1 MPVERQL
8 RRKELVS
15 LCYSWFLSVS
25 QRILS
30 LLLPL
35 SLLSWVL
42 LLLSALSNAGAAPWL
57 GTWPEWT
64 TQLTQGVFVLGM
76 FLYYRYRPSPLR
88 GQAFVPLL
96 RRLLTG
102 PGLLALACVGLH
114 LLEQILSA
122 DAGLQRN
129 SLLFTSIYT
138 VNLGLFVV
146 FLARTNYAWRAL
158 VLFRSSARL
167 QREWNIFEILL
178 GATLLF
184 RLVGVNPPGYIG
196 IPLVV
201 ALGVYGIYLSGHQ
214 KWVAYLSQREK
225 WRAVLLQ
232 AGLLLGVLVFVQYF
246 RITQVDPQ
254 LIAPQ
259 PQHAFLLLSAFF
271 SAFYALMGLLV
282 TFFNLPIADV
292 VEQRRNEI
300 LRLQRLTQIIQ
311 RGQTTVEVYNLLLES
326 AVQTVQA
333 DAAWL
338 DLDPSHAG
346 LNSGEATR
354 YHNISPQE
362 VQALRAR
369 LQGHDLPEGE
379 YITND
384 LNARSGFEGSAQD
397 FRSMLQ
403 LPLRGLQFNY
413 GMLYLLKVE
422 PHTFD
427 REDLSILQTF
437 TSQAVLS
444 IENLELVETSLA
456 NQRTQEELK
465 IASQVQDSLIPKNLP
480 TDNWFEIGSHSLA
493 AKEVGGDF
501 YDFLHLP
508 GRRLAVII
516 GDVSGK
522 GVTAAFHMAQMKGI
536 FHSLMQENPLAKNE
550 RDKFPVPSKFMAQA
564 NTALTHCLEKSSFI
578 TSSLYIIDYEQG
590 GFVFA
595 RAGHC
600 HTLYY
605 HALREEVFYFQS
617 AGLGLGIIRNESYE
631 KHIKNQFYDYSPG
644 DVMVIYTDGI
654 VEARG
659 GSGTDEYGED
669 RLKLRL
675 EESYFQNAEEIKS
688 YILNDLNAFT
698 SGHPIHDDQ
707 TLLVIKFK
715 SAQPLP

>member
-1 MPVERQL
+1 MP
-8 RRKELVS
+8 
-15 LCYSWFLSVS
+15 
-25 QRILS
+25 QRLTSS
-30 LLLPL
+30 LLLF
-35 SLLSWVL
+35 SLTSWVL
-42 LLLSALSNAGAAPWL
+42 LLLSALSHSGASPWL
-57 GTWPEWT
+57 GLWPQWT
-64 TQLTQGVFVLGM
+64 TQVTQGAFVLGI
-76 FLYYRYRPSPLR
+76 FLYYRYKPSPLQ
-88 GQAFVPLL
+88 GQAFVRLL
-96 RRLLTG
+96 RNLLTG

-114 LLEQILSA
+114 LLERLAKDQPVF
-122 DAGLQRN
+122 N
-129 SLLFTSIYT
+129 SNQLFFTSIYT
-138 VNLGLFVV
+138 LNLGLFII

-158 VLFRSSARL
+158 VLFRSSPRL
-167 QREWNIFEILL
+167 QREWTLFEVLL

-184 RLVGVNPPGYIG
+184 RLVGVNPPDYLG
-196 IPLVV
+196 IPIV
-201 ALGVYGIYLSGHQ
+201 AGLGLYGIYLSGHQ
-214 KWVAYLSQREK
+214 KWVAYLSQHEK
-225 WRAVLLQ
+225 WRAILLQ
-232 AGLLLGVLVFVQYF
+232 LGLLLSVLIFVQYF
-246 RITQVDPQ
+246 RVTQIDPQ

-259 PQHAFLLLSAFF
+259 PQYAFLLLTAFF
-271 SAFYALMGLLV
+271 SAFYALMGLMV
-282 TFFNLPIADV
+282 TFFNLPIADII
-292 VEQRRNEI
+292 EQRRNEI

-311 RGQTTVEVYNLLLES
+311 RGQTSAEVYTILLES
-326 AVQTVQA
+326 AVQTAQA

-338 DLDPSHAG
+338 DLSASHIGGDASEQTYYFN
-346 LNSGEATR
+346 LTKDSVDE
-354 YHNISPQE
+354 
-362 VQALRAR
+362 LRAR
-369 LQGHDLPEGE
+369 LKGHDLPEGE
-379 YITND
+379 FITND
-384 LNARSGFEGSAQD
+384 LNLRAGFEGAPQH
-397 FRSMLQ
+397 FRSLLQ
-403 LPLRGLQFNY
+403 LPMRGLQFNY
-413 GMLYLLKVE
+413 GMLYLLKLE

-444 IENLELVETSLA
+444 IENLELVRTSLV

-480 TDNWFEIGSHSLA
+480 TDNWFEISSHSLA

-522 GVTAAFHMAQMKGI
+522 GVTAAFHMAQVKGI
-536 FHSLMQENPLAKNE
+536 VHSLMQENPLAKKE

-564 NTALTHCLEKSSFI
+564 NMALTHCLEKSSFI
-578 TSSLYIIDYEQG
+578 TSSLYVIDYEQG

-605 HALREEVFYFQS
+605 HALREEVFYFDS

-659 GSGTDEYGED
+659 GNGTEEYGED

-675 EESYFQNAEEIKS
+675 EESYFQDADDIKR
-688 YILNDLNAFT
+688 YILDDLNGFT
-698 SGHPIHDDQ
+698 FGHPIHDDQ

-715 SAQPLP
+715 SAQPLPGA

>member
-1 MPVERQL
+1 VP
-8 RRKELVS
+8 
-15 LCYSWFLSVS
+15 
-25 QRILS
+25 QRLTS
-30 LLLPL
+30 FLLLF
-35 SLLSWVL
+35 SLTSWVL
-42 LLLSALSNAGAAPWL
+42 LLLSALSHSGASPWL
-57 GTWPEWT
+57 GFWPQWT
-64 TQLTQGVFVLGM
+64 TQVTQGAFVLGI
-76 FLYYRYRPSPLR
+76 FLYYRYKPSPLQ
-88 GQAFVPLL
+88 GQAFVRLL
-96 RRLLTG
+96 RNLLTG
-102 PGLLALACVGLH
+102 PGMLALACVGLH
-114 LLEQILSA
+114 LLERLAKDQPVFSSNQLF
-122 DAGLQRN
+122 
-129 SLLFTSIYT
+129 FTSVYT
-138 VNLGLFVV
+138 LNLGLFII

-158 VLFRSSARL
+158 VLFRSSSRL
-167 QREWNIFEILL
+167 QREWTLFEVLL

-184 RLVGVNPPGYIG
+184 RLVGINPPEYLG
-196 IPLVV
+196 IPVV
-201 ALGVYGIYLSGHQ
+201 AGLGLYGIYLSGHQ
-214 KWVAYLSQREK
+214 KWVAYLSQHEK
-225 WRAVLLQ
+225 WRAILLQ
-232 AGLLLGVLVFVQYF
+232 SGLLLSVLIFVQYF
-246 RITQVDPQ
+246 RVTQIDPQ

-259 PQHAFLLLSAFF
+259 PQYAFLLLTAFF
-271 SAFYALMGLLV
+271 SAFYALMGLMV
-282 TFFNLPIADV
+282 TFFNLPIADII
-292 VEQRRNEI
+292 EQRRNEI

-311 RGQTTVEVYNLLLES
+311 RGQTSAEVYTILLES
-326 AVQTVQA
+326 AVQTAQA

-338 DLDPSHAG
+338 DL
-346 LNSGEATR
+346 NSGHIGGDASEQTYYFNLTKNAAD
-354 YHNISPQE
+354 E
-362 VQALRAR
+362 LRAR
-369 LQGHDLPEGE
+369 LKGHDLPEGE
-379 YITND
+379 FITND
-384 LNARSGFEGSAQD
+384 LNLRAGFEGAPQH
-397 FRSMLQ
+397 FRSLLQ
-403 LPLRGLQFNY
+403 LPMRGLQFNY
-413 GMLYLLKVE
+413 GMLYLLKLE

-444 IENLELVETSLA
+444 IENLELVRTSLV

-480 TDNWFEIGSHSLA
+480 TDNWFEISSHSLA

-536 FHSLMQENPLAKNE
+536 FHSLMQENPLAKKE

-564 NTALTHCLEKSSFI
+564 NMALTHCLEKSSFI

-605 HALREEVFYFQS
+605 HALREEVFYFDS

-659 GSGTDEYGED
+659 GNGTDEYGED

-675 EESYFQNAEEIKS
+675 EESYFQNADDIKR
-688 YILNDLNAFT
+688 YILDDLNGFT
-698 SGHPIHDDQ
+698 FGHPIHDDQ

-715 SAQPLP
+715 SAQPLPGA

>member
-1 MPVERQL
+1 M
-8 RRKELVS
+8 
-15 LCYSWFLSVS
+15 
-25 QRILS
+25 
-30 LLLPL
+30 
-35 SLLSWVL
+35 L
-42 LLLSALSNAGAAPWL
+42 LLLSALSHSGAGPWL
-57 GTWPEWT
+57 GSWPEWS
-64 TQLTQGVFVLGM
+64 TQLTQGLFVLGI
-76 FLYYRYRPSPLR
+76 FLYYRYKASPLQ
-88 GQAFVPLL
+88 GQAFVELL
-96 RRLLTG
+96 RRLVLV
-102 PGLLALACVGLH
+102 PGLLAVACVCLH
-114 LLEQILSA
+114 LLERLAKNEPVFSNN
-122 DAGLQRN
+122 GLF
-129 SLLFTSIYT
+129 FTSIYT
-138 VNLGLFVV
+138 LNLGLFVI

-158 VLFRSSARL
+158 VLFRSTPRL
-167 QREWNIFEILL
+167 QREWTIFEVLL
-178 GATLLF
+178 GATLLL
-184 RLVGVNPPGYIG
+184 RLVGINPPTYVG
-196 IPLVV
+196 IPLV
-201 ALGVYGIYLSGHQ
+201 AGLGLFGVYLSGHQ
-214 KWVAYLSQREK
+214 KWVAYLSQRDK
-225 WRAVLLQ
+225 WRAVLYQ
-232 AGLLLGVLVFVQYF
+232 AALLGGVLVFVQYF

-259 PQHAFLLLSAFF
+259 PQYAFLLLTAFF

-282 TFFNLPIADV
+282 TFFNLPIADII
-292 VEQRRNEI
+292 EQRRNEI

-311 RGQTTVEVYNLLLES
+311 RGQTTAEVYRILLES

-338 DLDPSHAG
+338 DLDPSHTTPENVEPTLYFNLDPDKA
-346 LNSGEATR
+346 N
-354 YHNISPQE
+354 
-362 VQALRAR
+362 ALRAR
-369 LQGHDLPEGE
+369 LKGHDLPEGE
-379 YITND
+379 FITND
-384 LNARSGFEGSAQD
+384 LNFRVGFEGVPQR
-397 FRSMLQ
+397 FRSLLQ
-403 LPLRGLQFNY
+403 LPLRGLHFNY
-413 GMLYLLKVE
+413 GMLYLLKLE

-444 IENLELVETSLA
+444 IENLELVSTSLE

-465 IASQVQDSLIPKNLP
+465 ISFQVQDSLIPKNLP
-480 TDNWFEIGSHSLA
+480 TDNWFEISSHSLA

-564 NTALTHCLEKSSFI
+564 NTALCHCLERSSFI

-605 HALREEVFYFQS
+605 HALREEVFYFDS
-617 AGLGLGIIRNESYE
+617 AGLGLGIIRNETYE

-675 EESYFQNAEEIKS
+675 EESYFQDAEHIKNF
-688 YILNDLNAFT
+688 ILDDLNRFT
-698 SGHPIHDDQ
+698 HGFPIHDDQ

-715 SAQPLP
+715 SAQPPPLA

>member
-1 MPVERQL
+1 MP
-8 RRKELVS
+8 
-15 LCYSWFLSVS
+15 
-25 QRILS
+25 QRLPS
-30 LLLPL
+30 FLLPF

-42 LLLSALSNAGAAPWL
+42 LLLSALSHSGAGSWL
-57 GTWPEWT
+57 GSWPQWT
-64 TQLTQGVFVLGM
+64 TQVAQGAFVLGA
-76 FLYYRYRPSPLR
+76 FLYYRYQPSPLK
-88 GQAFVPLL
+88 GQAFVLLL
-96 RRLLTG
+96 RQLLTG
-102 PGLLALACVGLH
+102 PGLLALGCIGLH
-114 LLEQILSA
+114 LAERAIENQPIF
-122 DAGLQRN
+122 GRN
-129 SLLFTSIYT
+129 SLVFTSIYT
-138 VNLGLFVV
+138 LNLGLFVV

-158 VLFRSSARL
+158 VLFRSGSRL
-167 QREWNIFEILL
+167 QREWTIFEMLL

-184 RLVGVNPPGYIG
+184 RLMGVSPPNYLA
-196 IPLVV
+196 IPIVLL
-201 ALGVYGIYLSGHQ
+201 LGLYGIYLSGHQ

-225 WRAVLLQ
+225 WRAVLMQ
-232 AGLLLGVLVFVQYF
+232 SGLLFSVLVFVQYF
-246 RITQVDPQ
+246 RVTQVDPQ

-259 PQHAFLLLSAFF
+259 PQHAFLLLTAFF

-292 VEQRRNEI
+292 IEQRRNEI

-311 RGQTTVEVYNLLLES
+311 RGQTTDEVYSILLES

-338 DLDPSHAG
+338 DLDPSHTKVEA
-346 LNSGEATR
+346 SGATLYFNLDNER
-354 YHNISPQE
+354 A
-362 VQALRAR
+362 QALRDR
-369 LQGHDLPEGE
+369 LRGHDLPEGE
-379 YITND
+379 FITND
-384 LNARSGFEGSAQD
+384 LNARVGFEGAPQV
-397 FRSMLQ
+397 FRSLLQ
-403 LPLRGLQFNY
+403 LPLKGLHFNY
-413 GMLYLLKVE
+413 GILYLLKVK
-422 PHTFD
+422 PHVFD

-444 IENLELVETSLA
+444 IENLELVRTSLEV
-456 NQRTQEELK
+456 QRTQEELK
-465 IASQVQDSLIPKNLP
+465 IASQVQESLIPKNLP
-480 TDNWFEIGSHSLA
+480 TDNWFDISSHSLA

-550 RDKFPVPSKFMAQA
+550 RDKFPVPSRFMAQA

-605 HALREEVFYFQS
+605 HALREEVFYFESQ
-617 AGLGLGIIRNESYE
+617 GLGLGIIRNESYE

-659 GSGTDEYGED
+659 AGGAEYGED

-675 EESYFQNAEEIKS
+675 EESYFQEAEDIKS
-688 YILNDLNAFT
+688 LILDDLNAFT
-698 SGHPIHDDQ
+698 HGYPIHDDQ

-715 SAQPLP
+715 SAQPPLLA

>member
-1 MPVERQL
+1 MP
-8 RRKELVS
+8 
-15 LCYSWFLSVS
+15 
-25 QRILS
+25 QRFTLS
-30 LLLPL
+30 LISL
-35 SLLSWVL
+35 SLLSWAL
-42 LLLSALSNAGAAPWL
+42 LLLSALSHSGAGPWL
-57 GTWPEWT
+57 GTWPEWA
-64 TQLTQGVFVLGM
+64 TQLAQGVFVLSI
-76 FLYYRYRPSPLR
+76 FLYYRYRPTPLE
-88 GQAFVPLL
+88 GQAFVRLL
-96 RRLLTG
+96 RQLLMG

-114 LLEQILSA
+114 LLERLAKDQPVFGS
-122 DAGLQRN
+122 N
-129 SLLFTSIYT
+129 SLFFSSVYT
-138 VNLGLFVV
+138 LNLGLFVI

-167 QREWNIFEILL
+167 QREWTVFEILL

-184 RLVGVNPPGYIG
+184 RLGGINPPGYIG
-196 IPLVV
+196 IPIVV
-201 ALGVYGIYLSGHQ
+201 GLGLYGIYLSGHQ

-232 AGLLLGVLVFVQYF
+232 AGLLLGVLIFVQYF
-246 RITQVDPQ
+246 RLTQADPQ

-259 PQHAFLLLSAFF
+259 PQHAFLLLTAFF

-282 TFFNLPIADV
+282 TFFNLPIADII
-292 VEQRRNEI
+292 EQRRNEI

-311 RGQTTVEVYNLLLES
+311 RGQTSVEVYHILLES

-338 DLDPSHAG
+338 DLDPSHARVDV
-346 LNSGEATR
+346 NEATF
-354 YHNISPQE
+354 YFNLMPD
-362 VQALRAR
+362 QAGELRER
-369 LQGHDLPEGE
+369 LGENNLPEGDF
-379 YITND
+379 ITND
-384 LNARSGFEGSAQD
+384 LQLRPGFVGSPQR
-397 FRSMLQ
+397 FRSLLQ
-403 LPLRGLQFNY
+403 LPMRGLHYNY
-413 GMLYLLKVE
+413 GMLYLLKIE

-427 REDLSILQTF
+427 REDLNILQTF

-444 IENLELVETSLA
+444 IENLELVRTSLE

-465 IASQVQDSLIPKNLP
+465 IASQVQESLIPKNLP
-480 TDNWFEIGSHSLA
+480 TDNWFEISSHSLA

-550 RDKFPVPSKFMAQA
+550 RDKFPAPSKFMAQA
-564 NTALTHCLEKSSFI
+564 NAALVHCLEKSSFI

-590 GFVFA
+590 GFVYA

-605 HALREEVFYFQS
+605 HALREEVFYFDS

-659 GSGTDEYGED
+659 EGGAEYGED

-675 EESYFQNAEEIKS
+675 EESYFQSAEDIKS
-688 YILNDLNAFT
+688 FILADLNAFT
-698 SGHPIHDDQ
+698 YGYPIHDDQ

-715 SAQPLP
+715 SAQPLPLP

>member
-1 MPVERQL
+1 MPL
-8 RRKELVS
+8 TA
-15 LCYSWFLSVS
+15 
-25 QRILS
+25 
-30 LLLPL
+30 
-35 SLLSWVL
+35 LSWLL
-42 LLLSALSNAGAAPWL
+42 LLLSALSHSGAGPWL
-57 GTWPEWT
+57 GGSWPQWT
-64 TQLTQGVFVLGM
+64 TQLAQGAFVLGA
-76 FLYYRYRPSPLR
+76 FLYYRYQPSPLQ
-88 GQAFVPLL
+88 GQAFIRLL

-102 PGLLALACVGLH
+102 PGLLALGCIGLH
-114 LLEQILSA
+114 LLERLLSQ
-122 DAGLQRN
+122 DSGLN
-129 SLLFTSIYT
+129 SNSILFTSIYT
-138 VNLGLFVV
+138 LNLGLFVI

-167 QREWNIFEILL
+167 QREWTIFEVLL

-184 RLVGVNPPGYIG
+184 RLVGVNPPNYLA
-196 IPLVV
+196 IPIVV
-201 ALGVYGIYLSGHQ
+201 LLGLYGIYLSGHQ

-232 AGLLLGVLVFVQYF
+232 AGLLFSVLVFVQYF
-246 RITQVDPQ
+246 RVTQVDPQ

-259 PQHAFLLLSAFF
+259 PQHAFLLLTAFF

-282 TFFNLPIADV
+282 TFFNMPIADV
-292 VEQRRNEI
+292 IEQRRNEI

-311 RGQTTVEVYNLLLES
+311 RGQTTAEVYHILLES

-346 LNSGEATR
+346 IDAADATQ
-354 YHNISPQE
+354 YYNLPP
-362 VQALRAR
+362 ALADAMRTR

-379 YITND
+379 FITND
-384 LNARSGFEGSAQD
+384 LNARVGFEGTSQHY
-397 FRSMLQ
+397 RSLLQ
-403 LPLRGLQFNY
+403 LPLRGLHFNY
-413 GMLYLLKVE
+413 GMLYLLKLE

-444 IENLELVETSLA
+444 IENLELVRTSLA

-480 TDNWFEIGSHSLA
+480 TDNWFEISSHSLA

-550 RDKFPVPSKFMAQA
+550 RDKFPVPSRFMAQA

-605 HALREEVFYFQS
+605 HALREEVFYFESQ
-617 AGLGLGIIRNESYE
+617 GLGLGIIRNESYE

-659 GSGTDEYGED
+659 GDGTDEYGED

-675 EESYFQNAEEIKS
+675 EESYFQEAEDIKNF
-688 YILNDLNAFT
+688 ILDDLNGFT
-698 SGHPIHDDQ
+698 HGHPIHDDQ

-715 SAQPLP
+715 SAQPLPLA